1 MIGAIVG
8 AAASLGSTIFGGI
21 SNARNARRQKRA
33 LEREQRENE
42 NWFNR
47 RYYEDATQRA
57 DAKRLLTR
65 TEDAIKRRN
74 QEAEGVQSVIGGTE
88 ENVAAAREQNAKALS
103 DATSSIAA
111 QAEARKDSIEDAYRQ
126 QQHNITREQN
136 QALAQKNVNTAAAV
150 SGAIK
155 TAGNIASAV
164 ESIHDENQEKKAQ
177 EESKQDANYAKVNI
191 TPEQEKWFSNY
202 RENYDNNLMKGFR
215 ERMSNGGGF

>member
-136 QALAQKNVNTAAAV
+136 QALAQKNANTAAAV

>member
-136 QALAQKNVNTAAAV
+136 QALTQKNANTAAAV

>member
-1 MIGAIVG
+1 M
-8 AAASLGSTIFGGI
+8 
-21 SNARNARRQKRA
+21 
-33 LEREQRENE
+33 
-42 NWFNR
+42 
-47 RYYEDATQRA
+47 
-57 DAKRLLTR
+57 TR

-136 QALAQKNVNTAAAV
+136 QALAQKNANTAAAV

>member
-164 ESIHDENQEKKAQ
+164 ESIHDENQEKKTQ

>member
-111 QAEARKDSIEDAYRQ
+111 QAEARKDSIENAYRQ

-136 QALAQKNVNTAAAV
+136 QALAQKNANTAAAV

>member
-111 QAEARKDSIEDAYRQ
+111 QAEARKDSIENAYRQ

-136 QALAQKNVNTAAAV
+136 QALAQKNANTAAAV

-164 ESIHDENQEKKAQ
+164 ESIHDENQEKKTK